1 MKDNEKTAQF
11 APFPFLKKILKKF
24 IEKKRSFAFV
34 RRNNIMMKEKTYEK
48 EEMFLSEYAR
58 RSRESEGRLREEEP
72 CGMRTDFQRDRDRII
87 YSKAFLRL
95 KNKTQV
101 FFAPDGD
108 HYITRLTHTLDVS
121 QIARSLARGLSL
133 NEDLAEAIALGHDL
147 GHTPFGHIGERVLA
161 KLSPAG
167 FRHSEQSLRVIDVL
181 EKDGK
186 GLNLTHE
193 VRDGILNHTK
203 SGNPKTLE
211 GIAVSLADRIAYIN
225 HDIEDA
231 IRAGFLRA
239 EELPREAVK
248 IFGRDTSERIN
259 TAITDIYHE
268 SNGKPYV
275 RMSIE
280 KQEALDSLRT
290 FMFEHV
296 YERANKL
303 IQESAER
310 MLCELYTY
318 FHANP
323 QKMPALYCAICEKEG
338 EDRAVCDYLSSM
350 TDKYAISVFRGL
362 FVPKEGSV

>member
-1 MKDNEKTAQF
+1 
-11 APFPFLKKILKKF
+11 
-24 IEKKRSFAFV
+24 
-34 RRNNIMMKEKTYEK
+34 MMKEKTYEK
-48 EEMFLSEYAR
+48 ENAFLSIFAQK
-58 RSRESEGRLREEEP
+58 SAESAGRVREEMP

-161 KLSPAG
+161 KLSPVG
-167 FRHSEQSLRVIDVL
+167 FRHNEQSLRVVDAL
-181 EKDGK
+181 EKDGR
-186 GLNLTHE
+186 GLNLTKE

-203 SGNPKTLE
+203 KGNPSTLE
-211 GIAVSLADRIAYIN
+211 GVAVSLADRIAYIN

-231 IRAGFLRA
+231 IRAGFLR
-239 EELPREAVK
+239 EDELPKEAIAV
-248 IFGRDTSERIN
+248 FGRDTSERIN
-259 TAITDIYHE
+259 TAILDIYAE
-268 SNGKPYV
+268 SAGKDFV
-275 RMSIE
+275 RMSAE
-280 KQEALDSLRT
+280 KQEALDCLRS

-310 MLCELYTY
+310 MLYSLYTY
-318 FHANP
+318 FRQTP
-323 QKMPALYCAICEKEG
+323 EEMPPLYRTIAQNEG
-338 EDRAVCDYLSSM
+338 IDRAVCDYLSSM
-350 TDKYAISVFRGL
+350 TDKYALSVFKRL